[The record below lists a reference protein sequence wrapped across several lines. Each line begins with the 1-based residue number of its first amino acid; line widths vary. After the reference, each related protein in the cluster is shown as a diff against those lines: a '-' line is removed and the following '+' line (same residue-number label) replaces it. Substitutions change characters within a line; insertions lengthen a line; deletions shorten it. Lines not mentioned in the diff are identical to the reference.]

1 MGKFCSNCGAEI
13 SGKFCSNCGSPIG
26 EESVANTD
34 KEITSQEMLN
44 GVTFNAV
51 ALFAENR
58 GAVGRMKIINKLGK
72 LTGAP
77 LKMVVAFVD
86 THLQDKVFMNKVF
99 AYEGI
104 PGGTLPPMRCPSCS
118 STNIQIEKNGF
129 GFGKSFVGGFLLG
142 PLGLLAGGIGA
153 KGVKCICLNCGNR
166 FSPKKAR

>member
-1 MGKFCSNCGAEI
+1 MGKFCSNCGAEV
-13 SGKFCSNCGSPIG
+13 SGKFCSSCGTPVDGESIG
-26 EESVANTD
+26 KTD
-34 KEITSQEMLN
+34 EGIASQEMLN

-58 GAVGRMKIINKLGK
+58 GASGRLKIMNKLAK
-72 LTGAP
+72 LTGAQ
-77 LKMVVAFVD
+77 LKMVAAFVD

-104 PGGTLPPMRCPSCS
+104 PGGTLPPMKCPGCG

-129 GFGKSFVGGFLLG
+129 GFGKSFIGGFLLG

-166 FSPKKAR
+166 FSPKKSR